1 MFLAWLLEI
10 ARPARLWRIGAASTS
25 VMKLR
30 RNFFRQKC
38 ANSSVWCLGL
48 NAYVRLTPFCHI
60 SPLRLYTFF
69 SMHCAMR
76 GPLMCGPQPL
86 RVFRRHHGQYN
97 TEVLLGR
104 DCSRRSRFRWRS
116 CSCLSFR
123 RPLIPKSPLIDSA
136 ASRKPRC
143 FDSCLSHRKAERPQT
158 HSPAQC
164 RTNGIECR
172 LIA

>member
-10 ARPARLWRIGAASTS
+10 ARWARLWRIGAASTS

-30 RNFFRQKC
+30 RNFFPQKC
-38 ANSSVWCLGL
+38 ANPNVCCVDRSADAPLS
-48 NAYVRLTPFCHI
+48 PFRHI

-69 SMHCAMR
+69 SMDCAMH

-143 FDSCLSHRKAERPQT
+143 FDSGQSYRGFGRLRTES
-158 HSPAQC
+158 SAQC
-164 RTNGIECR
+164 RTNGNLCR